1 MKPKL
6 PREMLWTEKQTM
18 DDFFELEPLNEKFFN
33 VFVTLRE
40 DPFDI
45 RSDEVKVFNEVYYQI
60 TRMFYENPMPED
72 LQNYVSDIK
81 ANLGWSYSAELV
93 ISMAYFMITNC
104 KNKPLNMFFTNSII
118 DNFQD
123 SIYWKPFDLCSDE
136 LKKAGESINYD
147 FNPCPAPIDELTF
160 KYIPWADLT
169 HNYDKNALLELIK
182 LWSKEEEKKELA
194 KLLAASLDFKPSDYR
209 DKYYNLIYRTFK
221 KAFYDK
227 DTSYDIFCKNLR
239 SLTTEESSYKKEIA
253 ALQQHIEE
261 LEADNNRLRTLLENK
276 KSKGKDRRFTLIQI
290 VEYCKGCVEWND
302 VKSIVAMLNKLLRR
316 SATKEDSD
324 LVDSIEDEFKSRKYG
339 DTVMGDKN
347 EFSGNSAHN
356 TIELPPGMTA
366 QEAMKLLQNKTNDD
380 GEEG

>member
-1 MKPKL
+1 MKPTL

-18 DDFFELEPLNEKFFN
+18 DDFFKLEPLNEKFFE

-40 DPFDI
+40 EPFDI
-45 RSDEVKVFNEVYYQI
+45 HSDEVKVFNEVYYQI
-60 TRMFYENPMPED
+60 TRMYYENPMPDD
-72 LQNYVSDIK
+72 LKNFISDIK

-93 ISMAYFMITNC
+93 MSMAYFMIANC
-104 KNKPLNMFFTNSII
+104 NKKQLNMFFTNSII
-118 DNFQD
+118 DKFQD
-123 SIYWKPFDLCSDE
+123 SIYWKPFNLCSDE
-136 LKKAGESINYD
+136 LKKARKSINYN

-169 HNYDKNALLELIK
+169 RNYDKNALLELIN
-182 LWSKEEEKKELA
+182 LWSKEEDKKELA

-221 KAFYDK
+221 KANLYK
-227 DTSYDIFCKNLR
+227 DIKYDIFFKNIK
-239 SLTTEESSYKKEIA
+239 SYKIDESPDRKEIV

-261 LEADNNRLRTLLENK
+261 LEADNNRLRTLLERK

-324 LVDSIEDEFKSRKYG
+324 LVDSIEDEFKCRKYG

-356 TIELPPGMTA
+356 TIELPPGMTT